1 MFRKR
6 VFADII
12 KDVKSVSLRM
22 TRVGPTFNGMY
33 PYKNKAEEI

>member
-12 KDVKSVSLRM
+12 KDVKRVSLRM
-22 TRVGPTFNGMY
+22 TQVGPAFNGMY
-33 PYKNKAEEI
+33 PYTNKAEAI